1 MASSASLAALWATH
15 LSTRSISAI
24 LAGRQWAGAR
34 LLGRDGVLLLTILG
48 VIALMMALIP
58 VVAILPILL
67 YIGMLIG
74 AQAFQETPHNH
85 APAIILAVV
94 PQIAAWGKVQ
104 LDSALGAA
112 GTNAAALG
120 YDQLAKS
127 SVLYHDL
134 SVLGSGATLAGVI
147 LGSITVL
154 IIDCKLTHAAA
165 FAAAGAILTFF
176 GLIHGEA
183 IGFGSSPEVAASYVA
198 VAAIL
203 YVCARRA
210 SFAPLAAHHAP
221 PFSEPARHP
230 HTDTTEGLGTSAS
243 SRGRTRSAGKDLKE
257 SD

>member
-1 MASSASLAALWATH
+1 MDNVESAAAAGDSFPTTQVLTADGAISLVGCLMGNPFINAVYIGHPGWKAMGGRTGYSAAT
-15 LSTRSISAI
+15 
-24 LAGRQWAGAR
+24 G
-34 LLGRDGVLLLTILG
+34 LLVLVLTTFG

-67 YIGMLIG
+67 YIGLLIG

-85 APAIILAVV
+85 APAIILAMV

-104 LDSALGAA
+104 IDNALGAA

-127 SVLYHDL
+127 SVLYHGL
-134 SVLGSGATLAGVI
+134 SVLGSGAILAGVI

-154 IIDCKLTHAAA
+154 IIERKLAHAAA
-165 FAAAGAILTFF
+165 FALAGAILTFF
-176 GLIHGEA
+176 GLIHGEK
-183 IGFGSSPEVAASYVA
+183 IGFDSSPEVAASYIA

-210 SFAPLAAHHAP
+210 SFAPLAAHHP
-221 PFSEPARHP
+221 TPLPEGGQVE
-230 HTDTTEGLGTSAS
+230 TT
-243 SRGRTRSAGKDLKE
+243 
-257 SD
+257 